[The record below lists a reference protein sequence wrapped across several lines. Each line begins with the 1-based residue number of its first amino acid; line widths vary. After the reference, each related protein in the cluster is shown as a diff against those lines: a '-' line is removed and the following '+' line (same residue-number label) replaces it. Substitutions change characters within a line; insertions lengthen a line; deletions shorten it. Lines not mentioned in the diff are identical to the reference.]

1 MRYVVTPRMLPRFLN
16 VTLRG
21 PVSWYFQHIG
31 EWDDEAM
38 ARELRGDIQ
47 GLRAVAVLFVIAAH
61 AGVPF
66 LPGGFVGVDIF
77 FVISGF
83 LIASLLYREVLL
95 TGTVSIGSFWARR
108 ARRILPAA
116 TLVTVVT
123 VLLSLLW
130 MSLVDARQ
138 VAVDALWAS
147 AFAANVHF
155 AQQGVFYFAQDTG
168 PSPLQHY
175 WSLAVEEQF
184 YVVWPLLLLGCLGL
198 VRLFARRRDGR
209 RVERLPRSAVVTM
222 LVVISLASLAWS
234 IHQTVGSPTTAYFS
248 TFTRAWELGAGALV
262 ALVPP
267 TFLRRLTR
275 LSLEA
280 MAAAGVVMLVVACVL
295 INPETPF
302 PGIAAML
309 PVAGTALLIMA
320 GSVTDVPSKVTVW
333 GRLLAVAPM
342 RMIGDWSYSLYL
354 WHWPAII
361 LPPIALGRDMTVAEK
376 AIAVVIVIT
385 LSAYSYRF
393 VEMPFRAGRPG
404 HRLTRRRALVLYP
417 ASATLVVATAAGA
430 WWWTG
435 YQGGE
440 HGDNPPITVAGAP
453 IDGLHDNTEALVRAS
468 VTAAKDKRAVPS
480 NLTPDLLN
488 LRNSIADVGDC
499 DYEDNVRKL
508 CPHGDGDRTLV
519 VIGDSHARAWIP
531 AFTRII
537 DTGDWTAYYLVKPQ
551 CTAAHVT
558 LASLDNDAPFTDCSE
573 FQDWVVDQ
581 VSALEPD
588 LVVVASS
595 PPVNGVFDGRR
606 RITDVEGIIPILR
619 EGYDDLFVQLSEH
632 AQEVALVR
640 DVPKSPDDPAT
651 CLSTGDPSLGDC
663 MFEPVERSTVLGNVA
678 VESAQASGVEVVD
691 PTPWLCYQGEC
702 PIVIGGTLS
711 YRDTD
716 HITTEYAANLWGEL
730 GNALHMLP
738 TTSE

>member
-1 MRYVVTPRMLPRFLN
+1 M
-16 VTLRG
+16 
-21 PVSWYFQHIG
+21 
-31 EWDDEAM
+31 DDEAM
-38 ARELRGDIQ
+38 AKELRGDIQ
-47 GLRAVAVLFVIAAH
+47 GLRAVAVLLVIACH

-66 LPGGFVGVDIF
+66 LPGGFVGVDVF
-77 FVISGF
+77 YVISGF

-95 TGTVSIGSFWARR
+95 TGKVAIGAFWARR

-130 MSLVDARQ
+130 MSLLDARQ
-138 VAVDALWAS
+138 VIVDALWSS
-147 AFAANVHF
+147 AFAANIHF

-184 YVVWPLLLLGCLGL
+184 YVVWPLLLVGCLALTKLLTRG
-198 VRLFARRRDGR
+198 RAGR

-222 LVVISLASLAWS
+222 LCVISLASLGWS
-234 IHQTVGSPTTAYFS
+234 IHQTVDSPTSAYFS
-248 TFTRAWELGAGALV
+248 TFTRAWELGVGALI

-267 TFLRRLTR
+267 TLMRRLTR

-280 MAAAGVVMLVVACVL
+280 MAVIGVAMLLTACMV
-295 INPETPF
+295 ITPETPF
-302 PGIAAML
+302 PGIAALL
-309 PVAGTALLIMA
+309 PVTGTALLIMS
-320 GSVTDVPSKVTVW
+320 GSVADAPEKQTWSA
-333 GRLLAVAPM
+333 RLLEVAPM

-354 WHWPAII
+354 WHWPAIV
-361 LPPIALGRDMTVAEK
+361 LPPIALGREMTALEK
-376 AIAVVIVIT
+376 GIAVIVVIT

-393 VEMPFRAGRPG
+393 VEMPFRAGRPA
-404 HRLTRRRALVLYP
+404 HRLVRRRALVLYP

-435 YQGGE
+435 YQGSE
-440 HGDNPPITVAGAP
+440 HGDNPPITVAGGP

-508 CPHGDGDRTLV
+508 CPHGEGDRTLV

-531 AFTRII
+531 AFNRII
-537 DTGDWTAYYLVKPQ
+537 EAGQWEAYYLVKPQ

-558 LASLDNDAPFTDCSE
+558 IASLDDDEPFTDCTE
-573 FQDWVVDQ
+573 FQDWVVEQ
-581 VSALEPD
+581 VADLHPD

-595 PPVNGVFDGRR
+595 PPVNGIFDGDT
-606 RITDVEGIIPILR
+606 RITSADGIIPILR
-619 EGYDDLFVQLSEH
+619 QGYDDLFLALSEH
-632 AQEVALVR
+632 ADQVALVR

-663 MFEPVERSTVLGNVA
+663 MFEPVERSTVLGDVA
-678 VESAQASGVEVVD
+678 VEAARTSGIEVVD